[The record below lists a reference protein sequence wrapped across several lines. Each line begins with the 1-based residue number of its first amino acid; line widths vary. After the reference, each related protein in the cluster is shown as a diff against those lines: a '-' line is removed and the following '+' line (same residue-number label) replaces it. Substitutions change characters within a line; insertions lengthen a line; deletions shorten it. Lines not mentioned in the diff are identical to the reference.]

1 MSIMSI
7 NYPTL
12 SAAADLAHF
21 KHFSS
26 LFTHFPSTPVE
37 NVRQINPFYA
47 KQTQFQKCRININAF
62 ITMRYGISGTLMGQK
77 TNPIQTQ
84 FKPNK
89 ANNKPNLTQFKANSN
104 PISEAKNEKSVT
116 FGAADGT
123 YIQYLLTSFPGKGII
138 KRIQGRSPVGILD
151 QGDDM
156 RMLKFVWK
164 CWCRL
169 WRPCHRIPTGINSH
183 KWESKIEILRN
194 LSNKRY

>member
-1 MSIMSI
+1 V
-7 NYPTL
+7 
-12 SAAADLAHF
+12 F
-21 KHFSS
+21 
-26 LFTHFPSTPVE
+26 FTGKRRFH
-37 NVRQINPFYA
+37 
-47 KQTQFQKCRININAF
+47 
-62 ITMRYGISGTLMGQK
+62 QK
-77 TNPIQTQ
+77 TKPIQTQ

-89 ANNKPNLTQFKANSN
+89 AKTKPIQTQFNPKQTQFKANSK

-123 YIQYLLTSFPGKGII
+123 YIQYLLIHFPGKGII
-138 KRIQGRSPVGILD
+138 KRIKGGSPVGILD
-151 QGDDM
+151 QGDEM

-194 LSNKRY
+194 LSSKHH

>member
-1 MSIMSI
+1 MQ
-7 NYPTL
+7 NK
-12 SAAADLAHF
+12 ANF
-21 KHFSS
+21 VHFSPEKGD
-26 LFTHFPSTPVE
+26 FTK
-37 NVRQINPFYA
+37 
-47 KQTQFQKCRININAF
+47 KQ
-62 ITMRYGISGTLMGQK
+62 S
-77 TNPIQTQ
+77 Q

-89 ANNKPNLTQFKANSN
+89 AKNKPNLTQFKANSN

-116 FGAADGT
+116 FGATGGT
-123 YIQYLLTSFPGKGII
+123 YIQYLLIHFPGKGII
-138 KRIQGRSPVGILD
+138 KRIQGRSPIGILD
-151 QGDDM
+151 QGDEM